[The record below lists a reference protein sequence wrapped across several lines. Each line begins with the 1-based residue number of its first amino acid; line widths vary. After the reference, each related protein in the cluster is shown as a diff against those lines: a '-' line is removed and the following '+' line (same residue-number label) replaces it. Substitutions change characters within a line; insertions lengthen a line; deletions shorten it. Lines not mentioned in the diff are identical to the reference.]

1 MFSALKWKRQSPE
14 MVFTTGFGIEL
25 GEGIEKAAKTA
36 FSWYEKAAEQGHED
50 AIRLLESV

>member
-1 MFSALKWKRQSPE
+1 MFNALKWKRQSPE

-36 FSWYEKAAEQGHED
+36 FSWIKKAAEQGHQE
-50 AIRLLESV
+50 AVKLLKKA

>member
-1 MFSALKWKRQSPE
+1 

-36 FSWYEKAAEQGHED
+36 FSWIKKAAEQGHQE
-50 AIRLLESV
+50 AVKLLKKA